1 MMGISPREIDYLNAI
16 KKLNDRGRPARLSA
30 LAKEIEVSPA
40 SAFEELRH
48 LERKG
53 LIRKQ
58 DSDIYITEEGRRSL
72 MRAMR
77 AHRVIESL
85 LVRTGLDPSS
95 ACNYSKK
102 FELEIP
108 EEIIDRLYEFLGRP
122 EKCPHGEEIP

>member
-1 MMGISPREIDYLNAI
+1 MMGISPREIDYLSAI
-16 KKLNDRGRPARLSA
+16 KRLNDGGKPAKLSA

-58 DSDIYITEEGRRSL
+58 DNDIFITEEGRKSL
-72 MRAMR
+72 IRAKR

-85 LVRTGLDPSS
+85 LVKTGLDPSS

-102 FELEIP
+102 FELDVP
-108 EEIIDRLYEFLGRP
+108 EEIIEKLYEFLGRP